1 MPRVKIDLVAPAF
14 ELPASKGRTLAS
26 WDFKGRAPLILFFS
40 HADCGAC
47 RDHLAQLARD
57 AGCYGEHQAQ
67 VLALLP
73 ASLPACQ
80 QLAAELGLP
89 FPLLADTDGR
99 VRARYLDTTAAV
111 GLFVLDRYGEP
122 YGRWVAAEA
131 DALPSAEP
139 LLSALNLAELECP
152 ECGVPEWS

>member
-14 ELPASKGRTLAS
+14 ELPASNGQRVAS
-26 WDFKGRAPLILFFS
+26 WDFKGRAPLVLFFP
-40 HADCGAC
+40 HADCAAC
-47 RDHLAQLARD
+47 RAYLAQLARD
-57 AGCYGEHQAQ
+57 AGRYGEHQAQ

-73 ASLPACQ
+73 ASLPACRR
-80 QLAAELGLP
+80 LAAELQLP

-99 VRARYLDTTAAV
+99 VRARYLDTPAAV

-122 YGRWVAAEA
+122 YGRWLAAEA
-131 DALPSAEP
+131 DVLPSAES
-139 LLSALNLAELECP
+139 LLSALNLTELECP